1 MGHFG
6 IKLES
11 DFSDYYD
18 ADMCSTPYAKEFL
31 FKRLLSERADYPS
44 QLSILKQAGLPVPKY
59 GQLSQIIQKHTK
71 ALGVLANIGGAN
83 ELFDILVF
91 IENKLKKI
99 SLRDAKKLDPDTF
112 ACEYIPANPM
122 GVGHIVRYVH
132 LGDTGVWLDVFS
144 AEDTWKVGYNNNVNI
159 QLISKSSRIKPEF
172 LRHFNN
178 PLFSIDFIKIKDE
191 LLSVGYHN
199 APNLKNMGL
208 EAHLSADSV
217 SSHIIRGIII

>member
-31 FKRLLSERADYPS
+31 FKRISNERPDYPS
-44 QLSILKQAGLPVPKY
+44 QLSILKQAGLPVPEHGK
-59 GQLSQIIQKHTK
+59 LSNILQKR
-71 ALGVLANIGGAN
+71 AADLGELASIEGASDM
-83 ELFDILVF
+83 FDTLVF

-99 SLRDAKKLDPDTF
+99 TLKDAEGLDPDTF
-112 ACEYIPANPM
+112 ACEYIPVNPM
-122 GVGHIVRYVH
+122 HMGHIIRYVN
-132 LGDTGVWLDVFS
+132 LGDTGIWLDIFS
-144 AEDTWKVGYNNNVNI
+144 VDDTWKVGHNNKVDVR
-159 QLISKSSRIKPEF
+159 LISKSSRIRPEF
-172 LRHFNN
+172 LRHFNS

-208 EAHLSADSV
+208 ETHLSADSV

>member
-31 FKRLLSERADYPS
+31 FKRLSNERPDYPS
-44 QLSILKQAGLPVPKY
+44 QLSILKQAGLPVPEY
-59 GQLSQIIQKHTK
+59 GKLSQILQKRT
-71 ALGVLANIGGAN
+71 AGLGELANIEGAS
-83 ELFDILVF
+83 EMFDILVF

-99 SLRDAKKLDPDTF
+99 SLKDAHRLDSNTF
-112 ACEYIPANPM
+112 ACEYIPVNPM
-122 GVGHIVRYVH
+122 HIGHIVRYIH
-132 LGDTGVWLDVFS
+132 LGDTGIWLDIFS
-144 AEDTWKVGYNNNVNI
+144 IEDTWKVGYNNKVDI
-159 QLISKSSRIKPEF
+159 QLISKSSRINPEF
-172 LRHFNN
+172 LRHFSS

-208 EAHLSADSV
+208 EAHLSVDSV
-217 SSHIIRGIII
+217 SSHIIRGIIT